1 LFSPVLAFLHPTLAA
16 RVMLIFCGQC
26 GTALIGSIVKS
37 EGPKT
42 VFDLL
47 QRYLVTLKPDQ
58 QLTVYYDFACGQ

>member
-1 LFSPVLAFLHPTLAA
+1 
-16 RVMLIFCGQC
+16 MLIFCGQC